1 LGPESGNSQILAYE
15 LVWNNGSGET
25 SVFVSENLDTS
36 RILSGLTQGTDY
48 IFKVRARN
56 IYGFGVYSD
65 EVTIRAA
72 SVPDVMLQVST
83 FEVGTDIL
91 VSWPETP
98 NGGYDITAYKIELF
112 VTSSNQFAEQ
122 TSVCDGSLESVRTA
136 R

>member
-1 LGPESGNSQILAYE
+1 M
-15 LVWNNGSGET
+15 
-25 SVFVSENLDTS
+25 
-36 RILSGLTQGTDY
+36 
-48 IFKVRARN
+48 RARN
-56 IYGFGVYSD
+56 IYGFGIYSD

-112 VTSSNQFAEQ
+112 VTSSNQFAE
-122 TSVCDGSLESVRTA
+122 
-136 R
+136 